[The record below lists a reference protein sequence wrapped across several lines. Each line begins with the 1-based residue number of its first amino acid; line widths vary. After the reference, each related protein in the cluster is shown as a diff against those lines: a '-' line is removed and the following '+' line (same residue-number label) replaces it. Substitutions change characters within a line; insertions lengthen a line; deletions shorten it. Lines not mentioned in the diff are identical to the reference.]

1 MAEGAIDRSGFAEK
15 NGRTEA
21 IGTKLKQAKMA
32 LVTEY
37 RGLTVAQM
45 TRLRR
50 ELRAVSGEYKVVK
63 NTLVRRALKETAYQ
77 ELSKHLQGPTG
88 WVLSY
93 EDPVALSKVLVKFID
108 DHAKLTIKGGM
119 LEGQALDAVQVKELA
134 KMPGKGEILAKLLAL
149 MQAPAVQL
157 LRLVQEPGARVVRL
171 IDGIRKSKE
180 N

>member
-1 MAEGAIDRSGFAEK
+1 MAEVAIDRSGFAEK
-15 NGRTEA
+15 GRKTEA

-50 ELRAVSGEYKVVK
+50 ELRAVSGEYKIVK
-63 NTLVRRALKETAYQ
+63 NTLVRRALEHTAYQ
-77 ELSKHLQGPTG
+77 ELGKHLQGPTG

-108 DHAKLTIKGGM
+108 DNAKLTIKGGM
-119 LEGQALDAVQVKELA
+119 LEGQALDETQVKELA
-134 KMPGKGEILAKLLAL
+134 KMPGKREILAKLLAL
-149 MQAPAVQL
+149 MQAPAAQL

-171 IDGIRKSKE
+171 MDGIRKSKE
-180 N
+180 G